1 MTFKRIVVS
10 DEINYPFF
18 ISVDKR
24 FYLYRV
30 KKQIQV
36 KTWFGW
42 ITIKTYYITRKVK
55 TYFTL

>member
-1 MTFKRIVVS
+1 MTFRRTVVS
-10 DEINYPFF
+10 DEINYPFL
-18 ISVDKR
+18 ITSDKR

-36 KTWFGW
+36 KIWFGW
-42 ITIKTYYITRKVK
+42 ITIKTYWITRKVK